1 MSTLYDR
8 DLAPLERQHI
18 FTPFGVRFWDTARAV
33 TVEQGLQLE
42 AWPEDAPHLRRRG
55 RPTRAGVYSLQGL
68 PGLASVEHSIDG
80 DTLNSPPLS
89 RRFVVEVRDLTGRFV
104 PVVFRV
110 DLPYRGIYPTAT
122 LASPD
127 QRPPGFFL
135 FSAPT
140 RPTLGLAVI
149 RAELVEIG
157 GAPAAH
163 ALLEVEGAGSTWYG
177 VANAQGVVA
186 AMFAYPPF
194 GATPPTSPPRPASE
208 ANQPQRWPLTIRVR
222 YQPSARVVPPGNAI
236 PELSSIFAQN
246 IAPIR
251 PTVAAPPVLALATD
265 LEFGSEFVLAS
276 APRAHLLVG

>member
-1 MSTLYDR
+1 CAGAYFRLPTVGANMSTLYDR

-55 RPTRAGVYSLQGL
+55 RPTRAGLYSLQRL
-68 PGLASVEHSIDG
+68 PGVASVEHSIDG
-80 DTLNSPPLS
+80 DTLNSPPLG
-89 RRFVVEVRDLTGRFV
+89 RRFVVEVRDLAGRFV

-140 RPTLGLAVI
+140 RP
-149 RAELVEIG
+149 
-157 GAPAAH
+157 
-163 ALLEVEGAGSTWYG
+163 
-177 VANAQGVVA
+177 
-186 AMFAYPPF
+186 
-194 GATPPTSPPRPASE
+194 
-208 ANQPQRWPLTIRVR
+208 
-222 YQPSARVVPPGNAI
+222 
-236 PELSSIFAQN
+236 
-246 IAPIR
+246 
-251 PTVAAPPVLALATD
+251 
-265 LEFGSEFVLAS
+265 
-276 APRAHLLVG
+276 